1 MTGNHPVVRI
11 DLTQSRAV
19 SVAARPRELSAF
31 EQVLFPAWLDHDQ
44 ATGGPNYLGYS
55 MLLMP
60 LSLLVGLAVLA
71 FGVVW

>member
-1 MTGNHPVVRI
+1 MTGNHPAVRVE
-11 DLTQSRAV
+11 LTRPRAA
-19 SVAARPRELSAF
+19 SLAARPKQLSAF
-31 EQVLFPAWLDHDQ
+31 ERMLFPVWLDYDQ

-71 FGVVW
+71 LGVIW